1 MKVNDGGGV
10 NWTPGNRNQGV
21 RKESGPGVPGDKF
34 ETTGSDWTPVKPNVT
49 TAVSKAK
56 SGCRNFTGAMT
67 LALGLA
73 LTLGGTGCATVA
85 NAQAAQKTPIVQ
97 TQVQTAA
104 HHDTAEKPASY
115 QVGKGLHDI
124 GVGTKEAVQPALD
137 KGKEVG
143 QQIGQ
148 TGKHVGQEIG
158 KAGKKFGL
166 GVAKE
171 AKSFWKGLTGKE

>member
-10 NWTPGNRNQGV
+10 NWNPGKSQGV
-21 RKESGPGVPGDKF
+21 RKETGTGAPGDKF
-34 ETTGSDWTPVKPNVT
+34 ESTGSDWTPVKPNMT
-49 TAVSKAK
+49 TAVGKAK
-56 SGCRNFTGAMT
+56 SGLRNFTGAMT

-73 LTLGGTGCATVA
+73 LTLGATGCATVV

-97 TQVQTAA
+97 THVQPAA
-104 HHDTAEKPASY
+104 QDTAQKPASY
-115 QVGKGLHDI
+115 QIGKGLHDI
-124 GVGTKEAVQPALD
+124 GVGTKEAAQPALD

-143 QQIGQ
+143 QKIGQ
-148 TGKHVGQEIG
+148 TGKQVGQEIG
-158 KAGKKFGL
+158 KAGKNFGL